1 MPSSNES
8 MVLQMWKRGFG
19 LSEKG
24 LTVQSQLS
32 GEGLIL
38 RKDLSADSDL
48 LIRGRGYSHCAVTL
62 EQMTALFSLLSR

>member
-8 MVLQMWKRGFG
+8 MVLQMWKHGFG
-19 LSEKG
+19 LPEKV

-38 RKDLSADSDL
+38 RKDLSA
-48 LIRGRGYSHCAVTL
+48 
-62 EQMTALFSLLSR
+62 EFE